1 MSNNHNVMRRNVFCS
16 LVVLIRGSRSNIFTL
31 QLLFQILNPDRDPN
45 IFKFKNPTLV
55 PATSDVTGVLQC
67 FYIRNDTCKDHAD
80 LCYCRNWQITPDP
93 FFSNFWLRLRVRK
106 RNAESCRSRHRCS
119 WSVATSGINVLA
131 TRCENLAPAYTPAT
145 SGIDAFATRCAV
157 KTLDVSNVTEIQVWY
172 VQ

>member
-67 FYIRNDTCKDHAD
+67 FYIRNDTYKDHAD
-80 LCYCRNWQITPDP
+80 LCYCRN
-93 FFSNFWLRLRVRK
+93 
-106 RNAESCRSRHRCS
+106 
-119 WSVATSGINVLA
+119 
-131 TRCENLAPAYTPAT
+131 
-145 SGIDAFATRCAV
+145 
-157 KTLDVSNVTEIQVWY
+157 
-172 VQ
+172 